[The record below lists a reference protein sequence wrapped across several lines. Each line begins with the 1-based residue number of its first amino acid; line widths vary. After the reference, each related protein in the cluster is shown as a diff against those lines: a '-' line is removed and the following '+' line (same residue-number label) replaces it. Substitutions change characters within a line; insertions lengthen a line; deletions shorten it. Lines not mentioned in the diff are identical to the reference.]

1 MALYTKIKGPV
12 NYTVVGSPTIENGI
26 ASGFSASNYLE
37 LPSLNSQGLKKIEFG
52 FCLNNVGDKNY
63 RQYFSMT
70 GLSLCISNGGGVGI
84 NYSGSS
90 YYNWNTPPSTGEV
103 LIKSILDIENSQLV
117 ISWTADGQTYKTS
130 THQLSV
136 PISVNSVMYIG
147 KNGTNLIES
156 INLNNS
162 YIKINDAA
170 WFGSSFSKVK
180 VKSGL
185 ARYTVVGNPTITNG
199 IASNFSN
206 SNYLTLDTPI
216 NLSATDEWE
225 LGFKIKTPAS
235 NINNKFLTFG
245 TTNCKGILCYVY
257 STGRIWF
264 TISTS
269 GSSWTYDVD
278 TGYTVTT
285 NTDYWIKYS
294 RKLNTSNNKYYY
306 YIDVSTDGITYNNIY
321 SLQNDS
327 QIYLNN
333 ETIFIGTRGNDK
345 SQYWRGTIYLN
356 ECYIK
361 INGFYF
367 WKGSKQNILGYKI
380 KTDNLF
386 NGYYFIE
393 DGKLKWANPNIRLI
407 RTGGSNDYILTNYIP
422 NTNTVVKIT
431 HGFDSAPE
439 VMNERY
445 TLLWNGGHYNSS
457 TYPDAFYYSWW
468 RASSNTNG
476 YASWFYVG
484 TSGGAQSYSLTMT
497 AGHKY
502 ELIVS
507 GSTSVNQKLTDLE
520 SGTVLQN
527 YNNTWSFNGSLT
539 KTLRIFSNN
548 TNNTV
553 KYYIYQTKI
562 IENNT
567 VLHQFVPVPK
577 GLIIGDFIVPSNG
590 MFDIIEQKFYE
601 NQGTGEFEIG
611 GIPEDYIIE
620 DGKLIWC
627 SDDIYLQ
634 NTSSYTAYINT
645 GIIPTNDM
653 RFKVV
658 AQLTDTTNTYDG
670 NLMGSRVGAGNKE
683 FCLWHNTNPG
693 QGGFVY
699 ASSWN
704 SGGFGLSNI
713 AGVKNNFIYDG
724 TTFTING
731 VIPTTSIGNKSTFTS
746 TLPIYLFGLNAN
758 GSLESRR
765 FRGKVFLLI
774 LWSGNQLLQ
783 YLVPVYKDLQIG
795 SFTVP
800 SNGMFDIVNQQF
812 YPNKGTGTFTYG
824 KDE

>member
-1 MALYTKIKGPV
+1 MALYLGGNKVKIKSGLAR
-12 NYTVVGSPTIENGI
+12 YTVVGSPTIENGI
-26 ASGFSASNYLE
+26 ASGFSNNNYLIIPAKDVFTNANTWEMQFKFIGE
-37 LPSLNSQGLKKIEFG
+37 LTRSYL
-52 FCLNNVGDKNY
+52 VGTDKQ
-63 RQYFSMT
+63 RVITFE
-70 GLSLCISNGGGVGI
+70 GKRLWLSSNGTSWNMANGIGTSVALPDNSYSRVRFTGTQYTYDYSSDGITWTNCATLDSTTKLASI
-84 NYSGSS
+84 NYIILGKWIDGYSYSG
-90 YYNWNTPPSTGEV
+90 TV
-103 LIKSILDIENSQLV
+103 D
-117 ISWTADGQTYKTS
+117 
-130 THQLSV
+130 
-136 PISVNSVMYIG
+136 
-147 KNGTNLIES
+147 
-156 INLNNS
+156 LNNS
-162 YIKINDAA
+162 YIK
-170 WFGSSFSKVK
+170 V
-180 VKSGL
+180 
-185 ARYTVVGNPTITNG
+185 NG
-199 IASNFSN
+199 A
-206 SNYLTLDTPI
+206 
-216 NLSATDEWE
+216 
-225 LGFKIKTPAS
+225 
-235 NINNKFLTFG
+235 
-245 TTNCKGILCYVY
+245 
-257 STGRIWF
+257 
-264 TISTS
+264 
-269 GSSWTYDVD
+269 
-278 TGYTVTT
+278 
-285 NTDYWIKYS
+285 
-294 RKLNTSNNKYYY
+294 
-306 YIDVSTDGITYNNIY
+306 
-321 SLQNDS
+321 
-327 QIYLNN
+327 
-333 ETIFIGTRGNDK
+333 
-345 SQYWRGTIYLN
+345 
-356 ECYIK
+356 
-361 INGFYF
+361 YF
-367 WKGSKQNILGYKI
+367 FRGSKQDILGYKV
-380 KTDNLF
+380 KYDNLF

-527 YNNTWSFNGSLT
+527 YNNTWSFDGSLT
-539 KTLRIFSNN
+539 NTLRIFSNN

-590 MFDIIEQKFYE
+590 MFDIIEQKFYP
-601 NQGTGEFEIG
+601 NQGTGTFEIG
-611 GIPEDYIIE
+611 GIPEDYII
-620 DGKLIWC
+620 DNGKLIWC
-627 SDDIYLQ
+627 RDNIYLQ

-670 NLMGSRVGAGNKE
+670 NLMGSRVSAGNKE

-783 YLVPVYKDLQIG
+783 YLVPVPQDLEIG
-795 SFTVP
+795 SYTIP
-800 SNGMFDIVNQQF
+800 SNGMFDLVTQTF